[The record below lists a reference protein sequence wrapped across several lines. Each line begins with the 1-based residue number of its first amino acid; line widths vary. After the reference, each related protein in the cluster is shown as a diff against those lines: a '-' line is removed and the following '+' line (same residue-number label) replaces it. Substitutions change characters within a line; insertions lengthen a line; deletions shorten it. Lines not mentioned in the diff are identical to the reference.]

1 MAVSILRKE
10 NEPAVNVLDWASAES
25 VLQGAHDEAANAGI
39 FAFVTL
45 KSDDGYE
52 FGIAVGGDRSVLSY
66 QSADGEP
73 PYMASL
79 GTAMMHSEVFT
90 AYAWFAHHT
99 EFPGDYAIPRDQAL
113 KAARQ
118 FVDGERPP
126 EAVVWQ
132 MV

>member
-1 MAVSILRKE
+1 MAIRILTKE
-10 NEPAVNVLDWASAES
+10 NEPAVYVVDWATAES
-25 VLQGAHDEAANAGI
+25 VIQGAHDEAASAEI
-39 FAFVTL
+39 FAFITL

-52 FGIAVGGDRSVLSY
+52 FGITVGGDWSVLSY
-66 QSADGEP
+66 QTADGEP

-79 GTAMMHSEVFT
+79 GTVMRHSDVFT

-99 EFPGDYAIPRDQAL
+99 EFPGDYAIPKDQAL

-118 FVDGERPP
+118 FVDGSRPP
-126 EAVVWQ
+126 EAVAWQ